1 MTATL
6 VHARI
11 VDALTAAGLPFTVGQ
26 TAKAGPVVLVP
37 MPALQLLETTCVP
50 PVGTWTV
57 ELLLIP
63 PGPGTREATLALV
76 DQLVEALY
84 PAGALSGGPQP
95 VSYGDADLDAYTLTV
110 TLEE

>member
-1 MTATL
+1 M
-6 VHARI
+6 R
-11 VDALTAAGLPFTVGQ
+11 AAGRDVDRGASPH
-26 TAKAGPVVLVP
+26 
-37 MPALQLLETTCVP
+37 
-50 PVGTWTV
+50 
-57 ELLLIP
+57 
-63 PGPGTREATLALV
+63 PGRDQHRKATLALV